1 LGWDCRHESTAEIER
16 EVFEAVMKMKVD
28 EVIVGIIVIGCLE
41 ALAIAKGID
50 GSYLGL
56 VIATITGLLGY
67 KAGRSKR

>member
-1 LGWDCRHESTAEIER
+1 
-16 EVFEAVMKMKVD
+16 MKMKVD
-28 EVIVGIIVIGCLE
+28 EVIVGIIMIGCLE